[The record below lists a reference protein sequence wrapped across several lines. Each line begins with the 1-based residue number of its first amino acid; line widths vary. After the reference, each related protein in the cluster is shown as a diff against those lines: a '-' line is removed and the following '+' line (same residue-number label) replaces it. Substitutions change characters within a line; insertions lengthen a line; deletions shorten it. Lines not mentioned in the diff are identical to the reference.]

1 MLTGERADDTVLPGI
16 RDHLAPLTRLHLRV
30 DPGHFLRIGSN
41 GGFDEQALEGMIEVP
56 VIDDVL
62 VVPDDLS
69 GVGVDCGV
77 VVEYVKLLPASV
89 NLGAGMVTEV
99 PTKMRLSSGSLGT
112 IQVPTCQP
120 WPWARRPRSRSLVLP
135 AAESSAFSRLPSRW
149 RRHAR

>member
-1 MLTGERADDTVLPGI
+1 MTAPVAPSCFLITFCMIVGRAHGIRRWRDQAMAGRNTVLPGT

-69 GVGVDCGV
+69 GVGVDGQCAV
-77 VVEYVKLLPASV
+77 VVEVREVVARERE
-89 NLGAGMVTEV
+89 LGARGW
-99 PTKMRLSSGSLGT
+99 SL
-112 IQVPTCQP
+112 
-120 WPWARRPRSRSLVLP
+120 RSL
-135 AAESSAFSRLPSRW
+135 
-149 RRHAR
+149 RRCD